1 MTNALKHSITSR
13 VHHRHPTWVAQP
25 SKGKAILDQ
34 PIPEEP
40 LPYTC
45 HPSTDRRPLKTP
57 CTLDWWVTSPVNFRG
72 IAKLRFK
79 TGLLCKHCIC
89 LFVLSICALGRSDCI
104 LSGLDLTMYTSSRI
118 DRCIIGALFTNAF
131 CT

>member
-57 CTLDWWVTSPVNFRG
+57 CTLDWWVTSPVNFIG

-79 TGLLCKHCIC
+79 PVFYVNIASVYL
-89 LFVLSICALGRSDCI
+89 VLSICALGRSDCI
-104 LSGLDLTMYTSSRI
+104 LSGLDLTMYTSSLI
-118 DRCIIGALFTNAF
+118 DRCIIGALFN
-131 CT
+131 